1 MRSHRGLT
9 IGELASQGGVNVE
22 TIRFY
27 ERIGLMPE
35 PNRTDGGHRLYT
47 EPQLR
52 RLAFIRRG
60 RELGFG
66 LEAIRAL
73 LELAEPEQRSC
84 REVQAI
90 AEARLADVRAKIA
103 DLARLEAILAAT
115 VSRCGSPETA
125 PACPVLEMLEAA

>member
-9 IGELASQGGVNVE
+9 IGELASQGGVNLE

-35 PNRTDGGHRLYT
+35 PNRTDGGHRLYA
-47 EPQLR
+47 EPQVR

-115 VSRCGSPETA
+115 VSRCGSTS